1 MAASPPTEQGLSAM
15 ADRRRFLW
23 LAGLGVFTF
32 ALLWLFYANPA
43 LSAPRLNR
51 ELLLWPVTFGLLW
64 LYWAGYRL
72 VARESVPLRWL
83 VISGL
88 LVGLLACMV
97 PPFHSTDVFGY
108 INRGWQQAHYGM
120 NPYVYTVDH
129 IPGWEHDPMIT
140 DHWVNNPSPYGFL
153 YLLIA
158 KGLCLLG
165 GGDKE
170 NTLLVFKL
178 GNLVVHGVTAFLVWL
193 GATRVNSNAST
204 EPGRQNRPVLAL
216 YLYLWNP
223 LVLVHGLAN
232 GHNDMMMGLFVTLSA
247 YFALIGSWVWIL
259 PALMAATLIKYGA
272 VVILPFALLFLLK
285 QRAWRAMGLG
295 GLLAAGVFLLTG
307 LPYLPDWSQFH
318 LKEIS
323 RNAFVSHGS
332 LHSLIYSVF
341 KTVAKE
347 LVPAW
352 NPLRELVRDVMKN
365 VLLMLY
371 TLFYGGLAV
380 KRFRQSRYPVS
391 EWIWDALLVMAVLV
405 CLVSLKFYPWYL
417 AMFFPLALFL
427 PEQSWLRRFM
437 LVLSGAQLFS
447 ITFIGQAHLLN
458 FLIMTGLPIAWVWR
472 RIKKSHGKAAMVP
485 VESQSERSV

>member
-1 MAASPPTEQGLSAM
+1 MAASPPTEQGSTSM
-15 ADRRRFLW
+15 DSNRRRFLW
-23 LAGLGVFTF
+23 LAGLSVAIY
-32 ALLWLFYANPA
+32 ALLWVFYANPA
-43 LSAPRLNR
+43 LAGPRLNR
-51 ELLLWPVTFGLLW
+51 ELLVWPVTFGLLY
-64 LYWAGYRL
+64 LYWAGYR
-72 VARESVPLRWL
+72 VMGREAIPLRWL
-83 VISGL
+83 IVSGVL
-88 LVGLLACMV
+88 MGGIACMV

-108 INRGWQQAHYGM
+108 INRGWQQVQYGM

-158 KGLCLLG
+158 KGLCVLG
-165 GGDKE
+165 GGQKE
-170 NTLLVFKL
+170 ATLLAFKL
-178 GNLVVHGVTAFLVWL
+178 GNLVVYGLTAMLVWL
-193 GATRVNSNAST
+193 GAKRLSLSQVAPLA
-204 EPGRQNRPVLAL
+204 ERNRPVLAL

-223 LVLVHGLAN
+223 LVLVHGLCN

-247 YFALIGSWVWIL
+247 YFALIGSWIWIL

-272 VVILPFALLFLLK
+272 LVILPLALLFLIRQK
-285 QRAWRAMGLG
+285 AWRALVVGL
-295 GLLAAGVFLLTG
+295 LLAAGVFLLTG

-347 LVPAW
+347 VVPAW
-352 NPLRELVRDVMKN
+352 YPQRELVRDVMKN
-365 VLLMLY
+365 GLLTLY
-371 TLFYGGLAV
+371 AAFYGGLAF
-380 KRFRQSRYPVS
+380 RRWRQSSYSVL
-391 EWIWDALLVMAVLV
+391 EWVEDALLVMTVLV
-405 CLVSLKFYPWYL
+405 CLISLKFYPWYL
-417 AMFFPLALFL
+417 GMFFPLALFL
-427 PEQSWLRRFM
+427 PEQNWLRRFM

-458 FLIMTGLPIAWVWR
+458 FLIMTALPIVWIVWQAR
-472 RIKKSHGKAAMVP
+472 KRGEASNRPQPEQPI
-485 VESQSERSV
+485 